1 MNNFEFMNPTRLVF
15 GKGQIAKLSELVG
28 KDAKILMT
36 YGGGS
41 IRKNGVYDQVMQ
53 ALKGRDITEFGGIEA
68 NPDYDTLMKAVQICK
83 EKGIDFILA
92 VGGGS
97 IIDGTKFIATAA
109 KCDCTDAWSII
120 TDKGF
125 KLPKPIDF
133 ASVLTLPATASEMN
147 NGAVISRR
155 KTHEKFAFH
164 NPQGFPMFS
173 ILDPD
178 VVLSLPKKQISN
190 GIVDIYAHT
199 LEQYLTTCLDTRVM
213 DRWAEALLL
222 TLIEEAEELMSDNPS
237 YNCRA
242 NYMLTATMGLNGF
255 IGMGVEED
263 WATHMIGHELTALCG
278 LDHGE
283 TLAIVHPGVMAVMR
297 NEKHGKLLQY
307 ARRVWNITTKDEEKA
322 IDEAIEKT
330 ENFFRSLGKKTRL
343 SEYGIGEDTI
353 NTIVERFKERGWR
366 VGERGIVTPE
376 KVRLILER
384 VRK

>member
-83 EKGIDFILA
+83 EKEIDFILA

-164 NPQGFPMFS
+164 NPQGFPKFS